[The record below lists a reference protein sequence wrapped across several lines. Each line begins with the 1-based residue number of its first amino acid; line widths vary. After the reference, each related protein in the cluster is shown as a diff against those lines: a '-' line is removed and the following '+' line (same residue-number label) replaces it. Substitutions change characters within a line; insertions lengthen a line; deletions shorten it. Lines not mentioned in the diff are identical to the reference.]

1 MHAYMGVFLVVV
13 ALLKIYD
20 LRGFAERAHNCTIVR
35 RNGEWEFLETPDLK
49 QAKLEI
55 NELNET
61 SFSGSAPLTPRERVV
76 LR

>member
-20 LRGFAERAHNCTIVR
+20 LRGFAERAHNSTIVR
-35 RNGEWEFLETPDLK
+35 RNGELELLETPELK

-55 NELNET
+55 NRLN
-61 SFSGSAPLTPRERVV
+61 GALVV
-76 LR
+76 SSCRIPSPDRLG